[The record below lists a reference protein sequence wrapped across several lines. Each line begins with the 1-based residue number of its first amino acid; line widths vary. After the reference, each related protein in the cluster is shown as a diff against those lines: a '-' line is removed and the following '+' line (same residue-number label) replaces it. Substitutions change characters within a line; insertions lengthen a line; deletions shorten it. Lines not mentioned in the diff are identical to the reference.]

1 MVVAGC
7 GEVIM
12 THPEFMKVSRRN
24 VLKAGA
30 GFLLSAPL
38 LLRAETGKA
47 EAAAQSANNE
57 LWRRMIDKHD
67 VMLDFADEQG
77 KVIIPTPEECRLGKP
92 NALGWWSPIENGG
105 FFNGLYI
112 DAMIDRWKVTNSKAD
127 AEKVRR
133 MARGL
138 MKLASV
144 SEVKGF
150 VARGM
155 GTDGVSHYPMGS
167 NDQTAPW
174 QFGIWRYLQTDLP
187 DKAERAQ
194 IVAKVIEMVEVII
207 ALGWKMPAEEP
218 FKIRGQYHEISWE
231 SSPRVLF
238 VLKWMHQ
245 LTGDSKWDK
254 MYQQAMQEVGGK
266 RNISRLAACEG
277 GMIFEHGPRHSWTAS
292 IPNACLRG
300 LWEMETA
307 KDLKAAYAKGLQAG
321 ATVAM
326 ESLPI
331 GMKFDNED
339 VRKFEHDWRVMN
351 QWWKPQQTEQEA
363 VALAQMQLREY
374 GKLAPRRGQEV
385 NGVREPAFA
394 AWVVALAPDKTILK
408 ERRAELEK
416 IVAHYRYERLLY
428 SQFFPL
434 ENVWWKLR
442 REL

>member
-1 MVVAGC
+1 MAVAGC
-7 GEVIM
+7 GEV
-12 THPEFMKVSRRN
+12 TTAYPEVMKLSRRK

-38 LLRAETGKA
+38 ILRAETGKA
-47 EAAAQSANNE
+47 EAAAHSAHDE
-57 LWRRMIDKHD
+57 LWRRLIDKHD

-77 KVIIPTPEECRLGKP
+77 KVIMPTPEECRLGKP

-112 DAMIDRWKVTNSKAD
+112 DAMIDRWKITKAKSD

-138 MKLASV
+138 MTLASV

-155 GTDGVSHYPMGS
+155 GTDGKSHYAMGS
-167 NDQTAPW
+167 NDQTGPW
-174 QFGIWRYLQTDLP
+174 LFGLWRYLQTDLP
-187 DKAERAQ
+187 DKAEWAR
-194 IVAKVIEMVEVII
+194 IVAKVTEMVEAII

-218 FKIRGQYHEISWE
+218 FKIRGQFWQITWE
-231 SSPRVLF
+231 SSPRQLF

-245 LTGDSKWDK
+245 LTGESKWDK
-254 MYQQAMQEVGGK
+254 LYQQSLKETDGK
-266 RNISRLAACEG
+266 SGLTRLAACER
-277 GMIFEHGPRHSWTAS
+277 GMIFEHGRRHSWTAS
-292 IPNACLRG
+292 IPNACLRA
-300 LWEMETA
+300 LWEMETD
-307 KDLKAAYAKGLQAG
+307 KTLKAAYAKGLQAG
-321 ATVAM
+321 ASVAM

-339 VRKFEHDWRVMN
+339 RKKFEHNWRVMN
-351 QWWKPQQTEQEA
+351 QWWKPQQTEDEA
-363 VALAQMQLREY
+363 VALAQLQLREF
-374 GKLAPRRGQEV
+374 GKVAPRRGQEV

-394 AWVVALAPDKTILK
+394 AWVVALAPDKTLLK
-408 ERRAELEK
+408 ERRAELES

-442 REL
+442 NV